1 MVIIA
6 GTDCDSSV
14 VEVAM
19 IVTAGGLGGASGA
32 AYIAVSFVEARNE
45 PHAGLHEIPLWVID
59 HVTPWFLESFC
70 TVAVN
75 CWLWD
80 TETELEVGETDT
92 DIGGESGAVSTIWAE
107 EDFVASETDIA
118 VSVTAGGCGSSV
130 GAE

>member
-1 MVIIA
+1 
-6 GTDCDSSV
+6 
-14 VEVAM
+14 
-19 IVTAGGLGGASGA
+19 
-32 AYIAVSFVEARNE
+32 
-45 PHAGLHEIPLWVID
+45 
-59 HVTPWFLESFC
+59 
-70 TVAVN
+70 
-75 CWLWD
+75 LWD